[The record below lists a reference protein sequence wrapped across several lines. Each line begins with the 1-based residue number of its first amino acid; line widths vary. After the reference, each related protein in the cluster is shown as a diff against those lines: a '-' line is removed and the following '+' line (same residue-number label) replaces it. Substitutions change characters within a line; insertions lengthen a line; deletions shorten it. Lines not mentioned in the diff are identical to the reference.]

1 MTIKFYRKNLNMF
14 SKFKEYKIKIFKF
27 YPTYIYFTLE
37 DDNYFWHKL
46 SRYTIKE
53 LYYTDNIIF
62 IHWEK
67 DEKIFYFKFIIN
79 DKTLY
84 NKIIKH
90 IKGFKLS
97 F

>member
-1 MTIKFYRKNLNMF
+1 MTFKFYRKNLNIF
-14 SKFKEYKIKIFKF
+14 SKFVEYKLKTFQF
-27 YPTYIYFTLE
+27 YPGYIYFSLNE
-37 DDNYFWHKL
+37 EIFYWHKL

-67 DEKIFYFKFIIN
+67 DQKAFYFKFVIN